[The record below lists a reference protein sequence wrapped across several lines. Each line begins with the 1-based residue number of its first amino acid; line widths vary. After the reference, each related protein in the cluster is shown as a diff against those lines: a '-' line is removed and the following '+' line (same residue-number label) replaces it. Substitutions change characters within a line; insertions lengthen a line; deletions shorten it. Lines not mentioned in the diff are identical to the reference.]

1 MSKKHIKIYRHFF
14 MNMIRLKRIHGGLFV
29 MNFKKE
35 KTSDLIDIYNQIY
48 SFLSFLEK
56 EKETAK
62 KDEKED

>member
-1 MSKKHIKIYRHFF
+1 M
-14 MNMIRLKRIHGGLFV
+14 

-35 KTSDLIDIYNQIY
+35 KTSDLIDIYNQIC

-62 KDEKED
+62 KEEKEDK